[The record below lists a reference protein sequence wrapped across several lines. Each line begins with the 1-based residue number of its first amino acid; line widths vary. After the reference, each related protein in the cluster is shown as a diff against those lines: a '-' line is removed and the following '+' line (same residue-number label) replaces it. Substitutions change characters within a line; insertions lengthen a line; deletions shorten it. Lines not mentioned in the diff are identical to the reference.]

1 MQENALELSEQSY
14 RRTEKWLTA
23 TLLASTLVAM
33 AIILLLPVKKLGVAF
48 TILLIALVVIL
59 AFISNTVNI
68 VAMLNNKE
76 RQGGDGTKMRV

>member
-23 TLLASTLVAM
+23 TLLATTLVAM
-33 AIILLLPVKKLGVAF
+33 AISLLLPVKKLGITF

-68 VAMLNNKE
+68 VAMLNN
-76 RQGGDGTKMRV
+76 

>member
-23 TLLASTLVAM
+23 TLIASTLVAM
-33 AIILLLPVKKLGVAF
+33 AIILLLLVKKLGVAF

-68 VAMLNNKE
+68 VAMLYNKE

>member
-1 MQENALELSEQSY
+1 MAHCH
-14 RRTEKWLTA
+14 
-23 TLLASTLVAM
+23 LARFHIGRHGDHSSPAGE
-33 AIILLLPVKKLGVAF
+33 KLGVAF